1 MKTLVLFARKRAK
14 RKFCTVFNL
23 GLPKSLTHLLSF
35 LQILQMEPAF
45 LFLQMIFLNQI
56 VYGLSL
62 PITYDN
68 GKIILNEENLLGQ
81 SISAQII
88 STDGE
93 QAKIISDLA
102 SSSPTAPGEDIYAV
116 DYDGSDSKT
125 KDANNKTINVE
136 YDSEDDPLSG
146 ICHTPECILQLKQYM
161 EWRQEN
167 GYPVPSGSWGK

>member
-1 MKTLVLFARKRAK
+1 
-14 RKFCTVFNL
+14 
-23 GLPKSLTHLLSF
+23 
-35 LQILQMEPAF
+35 MEPAF
-45 LFLQMIFLNQI
+45 YFLPLIFLNQI

-68 GKIILNEENLLGQ
+68 GEIILNGENLFGQ

-93 QAKIISDLA
+93 QAEIISDLA
-102 SSSPTAPGEDIYAV
+102 SSSPTTPVGDIYAV
-116 DYDGSDSKT
+116 DSDGSDSKT
-125 KDANNKTINVE
+125 KDTNDKTINFE